1 MYPNVPNSTMATL
14 KAIRIWPHF
23 LSWHTAK
30 ETLKNS
36 ALPILSHVKSMA

>member
-1 MYPNVPNSTMATL
+1 LGGKIFKLERLREVN
-14 KAIRIWPHF
+14 
-23 LSWHTAK
+23 LSVR